1 MPKTT
6 SLSKPAAKKAAKPRR
21 RKVRRLPNEITQAV
35 GKAIRVRRQAL
46 EMTQLNLSMAGEIER
61 TRVSKLELGLVN
73 PSVLSLASICHV
85 LGITLADLFAD
96 IRLSHP
102 PTTEGGA
109 PRRANQATL
118 DKPTKPLTKAKAAE
132 LAVTK
137 HGKT

>member
-1 MPKTT
+1 MSKNTPT
-6 SLSKPAAKKAAKPRR
+6 SKPAAKKASKPRR
-21 RKVRRLPNEITQAV
+21 RKVRRLPNEITQAI
-35 GKAIRVRRQAL
+35 GNAIRERRQAL

-85 LGITLADLFAD
+85 LGITLADLFAN

-109 PRRANQATL
+109 PRRANQAML
-118 DKPTKPLTKAKAAE
+118 DKPTKQLTKAKAAE
-132 LAVTK
+132 RVITK
-137 HGKT
+137 HG

>member
-1 MPKTT
+1 MSKNTPT
-6 SLSKPAAKKAAKPRR
+6 SKPAVKKASKPRR
-21 RKVRRLPNEITQAV
+21 RKVRRLPNEITQAI
-35 GKAIRVRRQAL
+35 GNAIRERRQAL

-85 LGITLADLFAD
+85 LGITLADLFAN

-109 PRRANQATL
+109 PRRANQAML
-118 DKPTKPLTKAKAAE
+118 DKPTKQLTKAKAAE
-132 LAVTK
+132 RVITK
-137 HGKT
+137 HG

>member
-1 MPKTT
+1 MPKTVPT
-6 SLSKPAAKKAAKPRR
+6 SKLAAKKAAKPRR
-21 RKVRRLPNEITQAV
+21 RKVRRLPNEITQAI
-35 GKAIRVRRQAL
+35 GNAIRVRRQAL

-85 LGITLADLFAD
+85 LGITLADLFAN

-109 PRRANQATL
+109 PRRANQAIL
-118 DKPTKPLTKAKAAE
+118 DKSTKPPTKAKAAE
-132 LAVTK
+132 RVVTK
-137 HGKT
+137 RGKL

>member
-1 MPKTT
+1 MSKNTPT
-6 SLSKPAAKKAAKPRR
+6 SKPAVKKASKPRR
-21 RKVRRLPNEITQAV
+21 RKVRRLPNEITQAI
-35 GKAIRVRRQAL
+35 GNAIRERRQAL

-85 LGITLADLFAD
+85 LGITLADLFAN

-109 PRRANQATL
+109 PRRANQAIL

-132 LAVTK
+132 LVVTK
-137 HGKT
+137 RGKT